1 MATTWR
7 VVFVLTMVLCPA
19 SIARAWVSDLLVD
32 ELSLDEGSAG
42 GYLGHSVSISGDMAI
57 VGGFSEENTGVYS
70 SSAYVFQNGPS
81 GWTQV
86 AKLLP
91 EDDAPND
98 LFGKSVAI
106 DGNTVVIGAPGSRNL
121 DEPGSAYVFEGSGS
135 GWTQVAKLV
144 STEDPDHYWPGY
156 QFGYSVGISD
166 GTVLVGAAYEF
177 TNGKSG
183 VAYVFEDEGDGW
195 TQTLK
200 LQADDGEGGDAFGQ
214 SVAISGD
221 TAIVG
226 APGSGYDKKSGKD
239 SKGELRDSAYIFQ
252 RDDSGWT
259 QVASLTAGNAFWHD
273 GFGRSV
279 AIDGSRA
286 IVGAPWE
293 EQIGAAHIFED
304 DGSGWQAVDTLFP
317 IEDTVEGNQ
326 FGVSVAISGDKAL
339 VTDSKDGAVY
349 LFEKD
354 ESGWAETTRLLD
366 YRGEDWY
373 TLPVAIDGDTALVGN
388 PSVSADPD
396 FPGTVYVF
404 AVPEPS
410 SLLLLLTATSCL
422 LLWRVRRR

>member
-7 VVFVLTMVLCPA
+7 VVFVLTMVFCPA
-19 SIARAWVSDLLVD
+19 SIARAWVLDLLVD
-32 ELSLDEGSAG
+32 ELSLDEGATG
-42 GYLGHSVSISGDMAI
+42 GYLGHSVSISGDTAI
-57 VGGFSEENTGVYS
+57 VGGFSDENNGVYS
-70 SSAYVFQNGPS
+70 RSAYVFQNGPS

-91 EDDAPND
+91 EDDAPSD

-106 DGNTVVIGAPGSRNL
+106 DGNTAVIGAPGFRQLN
-121 DEPGSAYVFEGSGS
+121 EPGSAYVFQDSGS

-144 STEDPDHYWPGY
+144 STQDPADYRPGY

-166 GTVLVGAAYEF
+166 GTVLVGAAYEAI
-177 TNGKSG
+177 NGKSG
-183 VAYVFEDEGDGW
+183 VAYVFEDDDDGW

-200 LQADDGEGGDAFGQ
+200 LQADDGEPFDSFGQ

-259 QVASLTAGNAFWHD
+259 QVASLTAGEAFWHD
-273 GFGRSV
+273 GFGWSV
-279 AIDGSRA
+279 AINGNRA
-286 IVGAPWE
+286 IVGARWE
-293 EQIGAAHIFED
+293 ARTGAAHIFED
-304 DGSGWQAVDTLFP
+304 DGAGWKAVDTLFP

-326 FGVSVAISGDKAL
+326 FGVAVAISGDTAL
-339 VTDSKDGAVY
+339 VTDSKDGAGY
-349 LFEKD
+349 LFEKG
-354 ESGWAETTRLLD
+354 ESGWGKMTRLLD
-366 YRGEDWY
+366 YRDEDWY
-373 TLPVAIDGDTALVGN
+373 TLPVAIDGNTALVGD
-388 PSVSADPD
+388 PSVSPDPD

-410 SLLLLLTATSCL
+410 SILLLLTAACCAL
-422 LLWRVRRR
+422 MWRWNRR